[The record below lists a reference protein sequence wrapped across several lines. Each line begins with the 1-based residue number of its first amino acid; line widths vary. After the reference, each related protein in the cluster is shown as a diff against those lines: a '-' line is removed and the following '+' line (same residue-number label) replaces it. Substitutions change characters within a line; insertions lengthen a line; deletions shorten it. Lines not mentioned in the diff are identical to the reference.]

1 MIKIIASDMDGTL
14 LNEKHIISKEN
25 IKAINKA
32 EQAGIIFTISTGR
45 EYDSVKPLLEES
57 KIRCQCILMN
67 GAEYRDEDGNILE
80 CINID
85 KNKAIKIIEILKNIN
100 ISFRIMTN
108 KGVYTTDT
116 REKALEEIAYRI
128 QSFEPGT
135 SFEEALKLA
144 EINPFFLELK
154 YISNI
159 EEFFNNDIEFRKFV
173 AFNSDLSVLKK
184 AREGLES
191 ITGLAISSSFEDNIE
206 ITDEKA
212 QKGIMLAKVVDNMGI
227 NRDEVLVL
235 GDSFNDYSMFTEF
248 TESVAMGNAIPE
260 VKEIAKYIT
269 DTNINDGVAKAIYK
283 IL

>member
-173 AFNSDLSVLKK
+173 AFNSDLSVLKE
-184 AREGLES
+184 ARERLES
-191 ITGLAISSSFEDNIE
+191 IHGLAISSSFEDNIE